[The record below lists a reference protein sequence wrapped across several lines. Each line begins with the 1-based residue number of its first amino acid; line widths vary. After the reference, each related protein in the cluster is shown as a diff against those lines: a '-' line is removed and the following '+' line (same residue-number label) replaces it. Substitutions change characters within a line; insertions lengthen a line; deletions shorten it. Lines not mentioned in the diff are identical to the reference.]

1 MLRIELRIYWY
12 QTVYC
17 RIKHDQTTFRILLHW
32 CETHMYQNRRLTVI
46 VHMSVDGRHQ
56 PDDKQRNTECRHCC
70 CCCCIQKCSLSQ
82 LNSTQLNTN
91 TDRKKLQRSSR
102 SLKKQSVVLLNN
114 STALQLTTHAG
125 KLFHASIRPYSNC
138 KIKYFLASTQTC
150 GLKSLSSWPLS
161 PVNDVLKKSV
171 CLMSSKPLKIL
182 KTSIYSRCG
191 IK

>member
-1 MLRIELRIYWY
+1 MNNTSHRAANLLISDGLLPHKTRPNNISHSVTLMRDAYVSKSTTYRDRPYERRRTSSARWEATQYWMSSLLLL
-12 QTVYC
+12 
-17 RIKHDQTTFRILLHW
+17 LLHTKML
-32 CETHMYQNRRLTVI
+32 C
-46 VHMSVDGRHQ
+46 
-56 PDDKQRNTECRHCC
+56 
-70 CCCCIQKCSLSQ
+70 
-82 LNSTQLNTN
+82 LNSTQLNST
-91 TDRKKLQRSSR
+91 QIQIGRSSR

-171 CLMSSKPLKIL
+171 CLMSSKPLKIKKKSL
-182 KTSIYSRCG
+182 SRLVR
-191 IK
+191 